1 VLPIL
6 LLICS
11 NTFMTVA
18 WYGHLKFTD
27 RPLWQVIL
35 VSWSIALLEYCFAVP
50 ANRIGFTHGYT
61 LGQLK
66 IVQEVITLM
75 VFGVFSVLVM
85 GERFKWN
92 YAAAFLCMVAAV
104 AFMFMDK
111 LRT

>member
-1 VLPIL
+1 MLPIL

-27 RPLWQVIL
+27 RPLWQVVL
-35 VSWSIALLEYCFAVP
+35 ASWSIALLEYCFAVP
-50 ANRIGFTHGYT
+50 ANRIGFEHGYS

-66 IVQEVITLM
+66 IIQEVVTLT
-75 VFGVFSVLVM
+75 VFGFFSVLVM

-92 YAAAFLCMVAAV
+92 YAAAFMCMIAAV
-104 AFMFMDK
+104 AFMFVDK
-111 LRT
+111 LKA